1 MASRSITKRRDSAGM
16 PLDPEQ
22 IKASYPLPVYNYR
35 VTVGNATMGFSEVS
49 GLNVEY
55 EAVTYK
61 HGMSFAM
68 GAKIIPGMRQPIRLT
83 MKKGIIQGNDFLVSW
98 IRTAYADPLQSAKK
112 DIVVDLCDETGT
124 PVVRWKVQGALPV
137 KLNGPT
143 FDAKS
148 NEVAIETLELVAHEI
163 QVDYRPQ

>member
-1 MASRSITKRRDSAGM
+1 M
-16 PLDPEQ
+16 PLDRDQ

-35 VTVGNATMGFSEVS
+35 VTVESSTMGFSEVT

-61 HGMSFAM
+61 HGLSFLT

-83 MKKGIIQGNDFLVSW
+83 LKKGIIKGDDFLAGW
-98 IRTAYADPLQSAKK
+98 IRDAYNNPLVTAKK
-112 DIVVDLCDETGT
+112 DILIDLCDEAGT
-124 PVVRWKVQGALPV
+124 PVVRWKVMGALPV
-137 KLNGPT
+137 KLTAPT

-148 NEVAIETLELVAHEI
+148 NEIAIQTLELVAHDI
-163 QVDYRPQ
+163 QVDYHPD